1 MGAPC
6 QPSPLPCSFA
16 MQIAFARLPVR
27 HSLPNRRWRES
38 TSADLGSSPFWSGA
52 ISQPGPRWRRFGRES
67 GSCWREITEVGK
79 QERPNGPPDAFQNH
93 RPGIFLHHDRT
104 GSREPSDFG
113 DFSPFEAPS
122 GALHLPLRPPGEG
135 QRQLSG
141 ERRHYRPPPED
152 GNERKARGV
161 GRCGKMGAQPQNGAP
176 SLQIEG
182 AGPRIMGFLFNNPKR
197 LPGAPLVAAKGAK
210 PKRSAGNDVAR
221 PAQQKGRKRAD
232 LLRRKLGCG
241 LCPHRPGKNLGVF
254 ARKDLGEL

>member
-93 RPGIFLHHDRT
+93 RPGISLHHDRI

-113 DFSPFEAPS
+113 NFSPFGTPS

-141 ERRHYRPPPED
+141 ERRHYRPPPRRRAREKSTR
-152 GNERKARGV
+152 GRALRQNERSASERRV
-161 GRCGKMGAQPQNGAP
+161 LTADRRSRTVHHEAP
-176 SLQIEG
+176 
-182 AGPRIMGFLFNNPKR
+182 FNNPKR
-197 LPGAPLVAAKGAK
+197 SPGAPLVAAKGAK

-221 PAQQKGRKRAD
+221 PAQ
-232 LLRRKLGCG
+232 
-241 LCPHRPGKNLGVF
+241 
-254 ARKDLGEL
+254 